1 LLFSYSFDIIYIEGE
16 KGDKKMTEIKLSEI
30 KNFVEKRLWDL
41 VEYDEETGTFSH
53 FLEFLREN
61 TLSNFRDFKNLEAE
75 KLEKKGLYCANGVT
89 KGVLIFNELDWVVK
103 IPFRSNLFHSDTNY
117 CERERFVY
125 EQAKK
130 RGVAEIFAESYFL
143 MNFCGRPIY
152 IMKKVEVNEEKVST
166 DLYNKGISEGCEEE
180 DFQSIGPEEQVE
192 ELFYYYYEE
201 DFLREYFAFC
211 EDYEINDIHTSNI
224 GYDENDK
231 PVVIDYSGY

>member
-1 LLFSYSFDIIYIEGE
+1 VR
-16 KGDKKMTEIKLSEI
+16 KGIKMTEIKLSEI

-41 VEYDEETGTFSH
+41 VEYDEETGTFSR

-61 TLSNFRDFKNLEAE
+61 TLSNFLDFKNLEAE
-75 KLEKKGLYCANGVT
+75 ELEKKGIYCANGLT
-89 KGVLIFNELDWVVK
+89 KGVLVFDELDWVVK
-103 IPFRSNLFHSDTNY
+103 IPLHADFSRPDINY
-117 CERERFVY
+117 CEREQFVY

-143 MNFCGRPIY
+143 MDFCGRPIY
-152 IMKKVEVNEEKVST
+152 IMKKVEANEEKVST
-166 DLYNKGISEGCEEE
+166 DLYNKAISEGYEE
-180 DFQSIGPEEQVE
+180 DFQSMDSEEQVE
-192 ELFYYYYEE
+192 ELFYYYYGR
-201 DFLREYFAFC
+201 DFLQEYFAFC

>member
-1 LLFSYSFDIIYIEGE
+1 
-16 KGDKKMTEIKLSEI
+16 MTEIKHSEI
-30 KNFVEKRLWDL
+30 KSFVEKQLWDL

-61 TLSNFRDFKNLEAE
+61 TLSNFLDFKNLEAE
-75 KLEKKGLYCANGVT
+75 ELEKKGIYCTNGLT
-89 KGVLIFNELDWVVK
+89 KGVLVFDELDWVVK
-103 IPFRSNLFHSDTNY
+103 IPFHVGFSRPDTNY
-117 CERERFVY
+117 CEREQFVY

-143 MNFCGRPIY
+143 MDFCGRPIY
-152 IMKKVEVNEEKVST
+152 IMKKVEDNEEKVST
-166 DLYNKGISEGCEEE
+166 DLYNKGISEGYEEE
-180 DFQSIGPEEQVE
+180 DFENMESEEQVE

-201 DFLREYFAFC
+201 DFLQEYFAFC
-211 EDYEINDIHTSNI
+211 EDYEVNDVHTSNI

>member
-1 LLFSYSFDIIYIEGE
+1 
-16 KGDKKMTEIKLSEI
+16 MTEIKLSEI
-30 KNFVEKRLWDL
+30 KSFVEKRLWDL
-41 VEYDEETGTFSH
+41 VEYDEETGTFSR

-61 TLSNFRDFKNLEAE
+61 TLSNFLDFKNLEAE
-75 KLEKKGLYCANGVT
+75 ELEKKGLYCTNGLT
-89 KGVLIFNELDWVVK
+89 KGVLVFDELDWVVK
-103 IPFRSNLFHSDTNY
+103 IPFHVDFPRSDTNY
-117 CERERFVY
+117 CERERFIY

-143 MNFCGRPIY
+143 MDFCGRPIY
-152 IMKKVEVNEEKVST
+152 IMKKVEDNEEKVST
-166 DLYNKGISEGCEEE
+166 DLYNKAISEGYEEE
-180 DFQSIGPEEQVE
+180 HFQGMESEEQVE

-201 DFLREYFAFC
+201 DFLQEYFAFC